1 MTTLYRFFTQTLAAH
16 ALLENFPQLLS
27 QYLRASGDFLA
38 FDPTLLTEPEM
49 MVRLGLQALLLLGSA
64 FFAGSET
71 ALFSLSRLD
80 LQQLWRQH
88 HPHSATLHALLDSP
102 RRLIISILCGNEVV
116 RIAAVAN
123 ATGILVSLYGAERAG
138 VISILV
144 MVPVLLLFGE
154 IIPKTIAV
162 SNPVR
167 VSTGVVAAPMN
178 LWVKAITP
186 LRWAIRGVSDRL
198 TTWMVGPE
206 RAPENILQR
215 DEFLSIVDQV
225 AKEGELH
232 ATERSLIYH
241 LLEAG
246 STEVVHIM
254 TPRTR
259 VDFIDVEQSVPDMV
273 ASFRA
278 VKHSRVPVFRGQ
290 HDNIVGFLHIEKILP
305 LVLDKI
311 DLATLKPADILS
323 PPVIVPLTKKVD
335 EMFDFFKTTNARA
348 ALVLNE
354 FGGVEGLVTMRD
366 VLTFIFGHLSGE
378 IEGQALYAER
388 DENVY
393 EVPGEMKLVDF
404 NNLTNFGIE
413 DPRMTTIGGV
423 LFRHLDRL
431 PQVGDEV
438 RLEEFWM
445 TVLEVKDQRI
455 TRVRVARGDAR
466 RDPEPPSET
475 SAEATAERQQEAE
488 QQLEGR
494 IAERSGGDNE
504 SHRQER
510 EG

>member
-1 MTTLYRFFTQTLAAH
+1 LQYLESLRAFFSFDP
-16 ALLENFPQLLS
+16 ALLVQ
-27 QYLRASGDFLA
+27 
-38 FDPTLLTEPEM
+38 PEM
-49 MVRLGLQALLLLGSA
+49 LARLALQVLLLLGSA

-80 LQQLWRQH
+80 LQQLRRQH
-88 HPHSATLHALLDSP
+88 HPHSSTLHALLDSP
-102 RRLIISILCGNEVV
+102 RRLIISILCGNQLVN
-116 RIAAVAN
+116 IAAVAN
-123 ATGILVSLYGAERAG
+123 ATGILVSLYGEERAG
-138 VISILV
+138 VISVLV
-144 MVPVLLLFGE
+144 MVPLLLLFGE
-154 IIPKTIAV
+154 ITPKTIAV

-167 VSTGVVAAPMN
+167 VSASLVAAPLS
-178 LWVKAITP
+178 LWVKVVAP
-186 LRWAIRGVSDRL
+186 LRWAIRGVADRL
-198 TTWMVGPE
+198 TTWIVGPE
-206 RAPENILQR
+206 RAPENILQL

-225 AKEGELH
+225 ANEGELR

-241 LLEAG
+241 LLEA
-246 STEVVHIM
+246 SAAEVVHIM

-259 VDFIDVEQSVPDMV
+259 TAFIDVEQSVPDMV
-273 ASFRA
+273 AAFRQL
-278 VKHSRVPVFRGQ
+278 KHSRVPVFRGQ

-378 IEGQALYAER
+378 IEGQALYEER

-404 NNLTNFGIE
+404 NNLTNFGVE

-431 PQVGDEV
+431 PEAGDEV
-438 RLEEFWM
+438 KLEDFWM
-445 TVLEVKDQRI
+445 TVLEVNNQRI
-455 TRVRVARGDAR
+455 TRVRVGRGDAWR
-466 RDPEPPSET
+466 ESEPLGET
-475 SAEATAERQQEAE
+475 AGEAEREADPQGAVQEGAASDDGSPA
-488 QQLEGR
+488 QRQAGEG
-494 IAERSGGDNE
+494 
-504 SHRQER
+504 
-510 EG
+510 

>member
-1 MTTLYRFFTQTLAAH
+1 
-16 ALLENFPQLLS
+16 LLESLPQLLF
-27 QYLRASGDFLA
+27 QY
-38 FDPTLLTEPEM
+38 
-49 MVRLGLQALLLLGSA
+49 LQALGEFFTFDPALLARPDILARLVLQVLLLFGSA

-80 LQQLWRQH
+80 LQQLRRQH

-102 RRLIISILCGNEVV
+102 RRLIISILCGNQLVN
-116 RIAAVAN
+116 IAAVAN
-123 ATGILVSLYGAERAG
+123 ATGLLVSLYGEERAG
-138 VISILV
+138 VVSVLV
-144 MVPVLLLFGE
+144 MVPLLLVFGE
-154 IIPKTIAV
+154 ITPKTIAV

-167 VSTGVVAAPMN
+167 ISAGLVAAPMS
-178 LWVKAITP
+178 LWVKLIAP
-186 LRWAIRGVSDRL
+186 LRWAIRGVAERL
-198 TTWMVGPE
+198 TTWIVGPE
-206 RAPENILQR
+206 RAPENILQL

-225 AKEGELH
+225 ANEGELH

-246 STEVVHIM
+246 ATEVVHIM

-259 VDFIDVEQSVPDMV
+259 TAFIDVEQSVPEMV
-273 ASFRA
+273 AAFREL
-278 VKHSRVPVFRGQ
+278 KHSRVPVFRGQ

-311 DLATLKPADILS
+311 DLATLKPSDVLS

-378 IEGQALYAER
+378 IEGQALYEER

-431 PQVGDEV
+431 PQAGDEV
-438 RLEEFWM
+438 KVEDFWM
-445 TVLEVKDQRI
+445 TVLEVKNQRI
-455 TRVRVARGDAR
+455 TRVRVALGDAWR
-466 RDPEPPSET
+466 
-475 SAEATAERQQEAE
+475 
-488 QQLEGR
+488 
-494 IAERSGGDNE
+494 
-504 SHRQER
+504 ER
-510 EG
+510 EASPDAAVEQEGQAEGQAQSGAVGNEADNGDATQPQAREG

>member
-1 MTTLYRFFTQTLAAH
+1 LLFQYLQAIGDFFYFDP
-16 ALLENFPQLLS
+16 ALLAQPDTMIRL
-27 QYLRASGDFLA
+27 
-38 FDPTLLTEPEM
+38 TL
-49 MVRLGLQALLLLGSA
+49 QLLLLLSSA

-80 LQQLWRQH
+80 LQQLRREH

-102 RRLIISILCGNEVV
+102 RRLIISILCGNQLVN
-116 RIAAVAN
+116 IAAVAN
-123 ATGILVSLYGAERAG
+123 ATAILVSLYGPERAG
-138 VISILV
+138 VISVLV
-144 MVPVLLLFGE
+144 MVPLLLLFGE
-154 IIPKTIAV
+154 ITPKTIAV

-167 VSTGVVAAPMN
+167 VSASLVAAPMA
-178 LWVKAITP
+178 LWVKAIAP
-186 LRWAIRGVSDRL
+186 LRWAVRGVSERL
-198 TTWMVGPE
+198 TTWIVGPE
-206 RAPENILQR
+206 RAPENILQL

-225 AKEGELH
+225 ANEGELH

-246 STEVVHIM
+246 TTEVVHIM

-259 VDFIDVEQSVPDMV
+259 VDFVDVEQSVPDMV
-273 ASFRA
+273 AAFRQL
-278 VKHSRVPVFRGQ
+278 KHSWVPVFKGH
-290 HDNIVGFLHIEKILP
+290 HDNIVGFLHIERILP
-305 LVLDKI
+305 LVLDKA
-311 DLATLKPADILS
+311 DLAALKPSDILL
-323 PPVIVPLTKKVD
+323 PPVVVPLTKKVD

-378 IEGQALYAER
+378 IEGQALYEER

-431 PQVGDEV
+431 PQAGDEV
-438 RLEEFWM
+438 KVEDFWM
-445 TVLEVKDQRI
+445 TVLEAKEQRI
-455 TRVRVARGDAR
+455 TRVRVARGGPWREGETIREAG
-466 RDPEPPSET
+466 SEEDDG
-475 SAEATAERQQEAE
+475 AQEAGPP
-488 QQLEGR
+488 GR
-494 IAERSGGDNE
+494 DTQDGGTD
-504 SHRQER
+504 RQA
-510 EG
+510 GGG

>member
-1 MTTLYRFFTQTLAAH
+1 M
-16 ALLENFPQLLS
+16 LESLPQLLF
-27 QYLRASGDFLA
+27 QYLQALGAFLS
-38 FDPTLLTEPEM
+38 FDPALLNQPEM
-49 MVRLGLQALLLLGSA
+49 IVRLVLQVLLLLGSA

-80 LQQLWRQH
+80 LQQLRRQRH
-88 HPHSATLHALLDSP
+88 GHSETLHALLDSP
-102 RRLIISILCGNEVV
+102 RRLIISILCGNQLVN
-116 RIAAVAN
+116 IAAVAN
-123 ATGILVSLYGAERAG
+123 ATSILVSLYGQERAG
-138 VISILV
+138 VISVLV
-144 MVPVLLLFGE
+144 MVPLLLLFGE
-154 IIPKTIAV
+154 ITPKTIAV

-167 VSTGVVAAPMN
+167 VSAGLVAAPMS
-178 LWVKAITP
+178 LWVKLIGP
-186 LRWAIRGVSDRL
+186 LRWAIRGVAERL
-198 TTWMVGPE
+198 TTWIVGPE
-206 RAPENILQR
+206 RAPENILQL

-225 AKEGELH
+225 ANEGELR

-246 STEVVHIM
+246 TTEVVHIM

-259 VDFIDVEQSVPDMV
+259 VDFIDVEQSVPDMI
-273 ASFRA
+273 AAFREMR
-278 VKHSRVPVFRGQ
+278 HSRVPVFRGQ

-305 LVLDKI
+305 LVLDKV
-311 DLATLKPADILS
+311 DLTALKPSDILS
-323 PPVIVPLTKKVD
+323 RPVIVPLTKKVD

-348 ALVLNE
+348 ALVMNE

-378 IEGQALYAER
+378 IEGQTLYEER

-431 PQVGDEV
+431 PQAGDEV
-438 RLEEFWM
+438 KVEDYWM
-445 TVLEVKDQRI
+445 TVLEVQHQRI
-455 TRVRVARGDAR
+455 TRVRVALGDAWR
-466 RDPEPPSET
+466 EREAPGE
-475 SAEATAERQQEAE
+475 AEGEAQTEAAQQQESPTDGNAAGSGDAAE
-488 QQLEGR
+488 
-494 IAERSGGDNE
+494 
-504 SHRQER
+504 HRER

>member
-1 MTTLYRFFTQTLAAH
+1 
-16 ALLENFPQLLS
+16 LLESLPQLLF
-27 QYLRASGDFLA
+27 QYLQELGEFFS
-38 FDPTLLTEPEM
+38 FDPALLTTPQM
-49 MVRLGLQALLLLGSA
+49 LARLALQLLLLLGSA

-80 LQQLWRQH
+80 LQQLRRQH

-102 RRLIISILCGNEVV
+102 RRLIISILCGNQLVN
-116 RIAAVAN
+116 IAAVAN
-123 ATGILVSLYGAERAG
+123 ATGILMSLYGEERAG
-138 VISILV
+138 VISVLV
-144 MVPVLLLFGE
+144 MVPLLLLFGE
-154 IIPKTIAV
+154 ITPKTIAV

-167 VSTGVVAAPMN
+167 VSAGLVAAPMS
-178 LWVKAITP
+178 LWVKAIAP
-186 LRWAIRGVSDRL
+186 LRWAIRGVAERL
-198 TTWMVGPE
+198 TTWIVGPE
-206 RAPENILQR
+206 RAPENILQL

-225 AKEGELH
+225 ANEGELR

-246 STEVVHIM
+246 TTEVVHIM

-259 VDFIDVEQSVPDMV
+259 TAFIDIDQSVPDMV
-273 ASFRA
+273 AAFREL
-278 VKHSRVPVFRGQ
+278 KHSRVPVFRGQ

-305 LVLDKI
+305 LVLDKV
-311 DLATLKPADILS
+311 DLAALKPSDIMS

-378 IEGQALYAER
+378 IEGQALYEER

-431 PQVGDEV
+431 PQAGDEV
-438 RLEEFWM
+438 KLEEFWM

-455 TRVRVARGDAR
+455 TRVRVARGDAWGER
-466 RDPEPPSET
+466 EAPSEAAAEGQT
-475 SAEATAERQQEAE
+475 DGEAQQPQAAAEGSAPDNGGEIERQA
-488 QQLEGR
+488 
-494 IAERSGGDNE
+494 
-504 SHRQER
+504 R

>member
-1 MTTLYRFFTQTLAAH
+1 MAADT
-16 ALLENFPQLLS
+16 LLESLPQLVV
-27 QYLRASGDFLA
+27 QYLRSLGDYFA
-38 FDPTLLTEPEM
+38 FDPGLLNSPDM
-49 MVRLGLQALLLLGSA
+49 MARLGVQAVLLVGSA

-80 LQQLWRQH
+80 LQQLWRQR

-102 RRLIISILCGNEVV
+102 RRLIISILCGNQLVNV
-116 RIAAVAN
+116 AAVAN
-123 ATGILVSLYGAERAG
+123 ATAILVTLYGEERAG
-138 VISILV
+138 VISVLV
-144 MVPVLLLFGE
+144 MVPMLLLFGE
-154 IIPKTIAV
+154 ITPKTIAV

-178 LWVKAITP
+178 LWVKLISP
-186 LRWAIRGVSDRL
+186 LRWAVRGVADRL
-198 TTWMVGPE
+198 TTWIVGPE
-206 RAPENILQR
+206 RAPENILQL

-225 AKEGELH
+225 AHEGELQ

-246 STEVVHIM
+246 TTEVVHIM

-273 ASFRA
+273 AAFRN
-278 VKHSRVPVFRGQ
+278 VRHSRVPVFRGQ
-290 HDNIVGFLHIEKILP
+290 HDNIVGFLQIEKILP
-305 LVLDKI
+305 LVLDKV
-311 DLATLKPADILS
+311 DLATLNPNDILS

-335 EMFDFFKTTNARA
+335 EMFDFFKISNARA

-378 IEGQALYAER
+378 IEGQALYEER

-404 NNLTNFGIE
+404 NSLTNFGIE

-423 LFRHLDRL
+423 VFRHLDRL
-431 PQVGDEV
+431 PRAGDEV
-438 RLEEFWM
+438 KLEDFWM
-445 TVLEVKDQRI
+445 TVLEVKEQRI
-455 TRVRVARGDAR
+455 TRVRVSRGDAWR
-466 RDPEPPSET
+466 EPAPPERST
-475 SAEATAERQQEAE
+475 SVTEENMQDALQTPQASDDSDNTDTAEA
-488 QQLEGR
+488 
-494 IAERSGGDNE
+494 GD
-504 SHRQER
+504 RKR

>member
-1 MTTLYRFFTQTLAAH
+1 
-16 ALLENFPQLLS
+16 LLESLPQLLF
-27 QYLRASGDFLA
+27 QYLQALGEFFS
-38 FDPTLLTEPEM
+38 FDPALLSQPEM
-49 MVRLGLQALLLLGSA
+49 IVRLVLQLLLLLGSA

-80 LQQLWRQH
+80 LQQLRRQRH
-88 HPHSATLHALLDSP
+88 GHSATLHALLDSP
-102 RRLIISILCGNEVV
+102 RRLIISILCGNQLVN
-116 RIAAVAN
+116 IAAVAN
-123 ATGILVSLYGAERAG
+123 ATSILVSLYGQERAG
-138 VISILV
+138 VISVLV
-144 MVPVLLLFGE
+144 MVPLLLLFGE
-154 IIPKTIAV
+154 ITPKTIAV

-167 VSTGVVAAPMN
+167 VSAGLVAAPMS
-178 LWVKAITP
+178 LWVKLIAP
-186 LRWAIRGVSDRL
+186 LRWAIRGVADRL
-198 TTWMVGPE
+198 TTWIVGPE
-206 RAPENILQR
+206 RAPENILQL

-225 AKEGELH
+225 ANEGELR

-246 STEVVHIM
+246 ATEVVHIM

-259 VDFIDVEQSVPDMV
+259 VDFIDVEQSVPDMI
-273 ASFRA
+273 AAFRE
-278 VKHSRVPVFRGQ
+278 VRHSRVPVFRGQ

-305 LVLDKI
+305 LVLDRV
-311 DLATLKPADILS
+311 DLAALKPSDILS
-323 PPVIVPLTKKVD
+323 RPVIVPLTKKVD

-348 ALVLNE
+348 ALVMNE

-378 IEGQALYAER
+378 IEGQALYEER

-431 PQVGDEV
+431 PQAGDEV
-438 RLEEFWM
+438 KVEDYWM
-445 TVLEVKDQRI
+445 TVLEVQHQRI
-455 TRVRVARGDAR
+455 TRVRVALGNAWREREAPAEVADEGQTEAAQQQDRPAEGDGAGNGDAAQR
-466 RDPEPPSET
+466 P
-475 SAEATAERQQEAE
+475 
-488 QQLEGR
+488 
-494 IAERSGGDNE
+494 
-504 SHRQER
+504 ER

>member
-1 MTTLYRFFTQTLAAH
+1 
-16 ALLENFPQLLS
+16 LLESLPQLLF
-27 QYLRASGDFLA
+27 QYLQALGEFLS
-38 FDPTLLTEPEM
+38 FDPALLNQPEM
-49 MVRLGLQALLLLGSA
+49 IVRLALQVLLLLGSA

-80 LQQLWRQH
+80 LQQLRRQH
-88 HPHSATLHALLDSP
+88 HAHSATLHALLDSP
-102 RRLIISILCGNEVV
+102 RRLIISILCGNQVV
-116 RIAAVAN
+116 NIAAVAN
-123 ATGILVSLYGAERAG
+123 ATSILVSLYGQERAG
-138 VISILV
+138 LISVLV
-144 MVPVLLLFGE
+144 MVPLLLLFGE
-154 IIPKTIAV
+154 ITPKTIAV

-167 VSTGVVAAPMN
+167 VSAGLVAAPMS
-178 LWVKAITP
+178 LWVKLVAP
-186 LRWAIRGVSDRL
+186 LRWAIRGVAERL
-198 TTWMVGPE
+198 TTWIVGPE
-206 RAPENILQR
+206 RAPENILQL

-225 AKEGELH
+225 ANEGELR

-246 STEVVHIM
+246 TTEVVHIM

-259 VDFIDVEQSVPDMV
+259 VDFIDVEQSVPAMV
-273 ASFRA
+273 EAFRER
-278 VKHSRVPVFRGQ
+278 KHSRVPVFRGQ

-305 LVLDKI
+305 LVLDKV
-311 DLATLKPADILS
+311 DLAALKPSDILS
-323 PPVIVPLTKKVD
+323 RPVIVPLTKKVD

-348 ALVLNE
+348 ALVMNE

-378 IEGQALYAER
+378 IEGQALYEER

-431 PQVGDEV
+431 PQAGDEV
-438 RLEEFWM
+438 KVEDYWM
-445 TVLEVKDQRI
+445 TVLEVEHQRI
-455 TRVRVARGDAR
+455 TRVRVALGDAWR
-466 RDPEPPSET
+466 EREAPAEGATEADQEAVQQAEV
-475 SAEATAERQQEAE
+475 SAEEATP
-488 QQLEGR
+488 
-494 IAERSGGDNE
+494 DNGNAAD
-504 SHRQER
+504 RPAR

>member
-1 MTTLYRFFTQTLAAH
+1 
-16 ALLENFPQLLS
+16 LLESLPQLLY
-27 QYLRASGDFLA
+27 QYLQALGEFFY
-38 FDPTLLTEPEM
+38 FDPALLARPDI
-49 MVRLGLQALLLLGSA
+49 VFRLVLQLLLLLGSA

-80 LQQLWRQH
+80 LQQLRREH

-102 RRLIISILCGNEVV
+102 RRLIISILCGNQLVN
-116 RIAAVAN
+116 IAAVAN
-123 ATGILVSLYGAERAG
+123 ATAILVSLYGNERAG
-138 VISILV
+138 VISVLV
-144 MVPVLLLFGE
+144 MVPLLLLFGE
-154 IIPKTIAV
+154 ITPKTIAV

-167 VSTGVVAAPMN
+167 ISATLVAAPMA
-178 LWVKAITP
+178 LWVKLIAP
-186 LRWAIRGVSDRL
+186 LRWAVRGVSERL
-198 TTWMVGPE
+198 TSWIVGPE

-225 AKEGELH
+225 ANEGKLR

-246 STEVVHIM
+246 TTEVVHIM

-259 VDFIDVEQSVPDMV
+259 IDFVDVDQSVPDMI
-273 ASFRA
+273 AAFRKL
-278 VKHSRVPVFRGQ
+278 KHSRVPVFKGH
-290 HDNIVGFLHIEKILP
+290 HDNIVGFLHIERILP
-305 LVLDKI
+305 LVLDKV
-311 DLATLKPADILS
+311 DLAALKPSDILL

-354 FGGVEGLVTMRD
+354 FGGVEGLVSMRD

-378 IEGQALYAER
+378 IEGQALYEER

-431 PQVGDEV
+431 PQAGDEV
-438 RLEEFWM
+438 KVEDFWM
-445 TVLEVKDQRI
+445 TVLEVREQRI
-455 TRVRVARGDAR
+455 TRVRVTRG
-466 RDPEPPSET
+466 EPWRE
-475 SAEATAERQQEAE
+475 AEAAAEAASEGGQGMQENGEVGQNAPG
-488 QQLEGR
+488 EGDGQPR
-494 IAERSGGDNE
+494 AMEE
-504 SHRQER
+504 
-510 EG
+510 